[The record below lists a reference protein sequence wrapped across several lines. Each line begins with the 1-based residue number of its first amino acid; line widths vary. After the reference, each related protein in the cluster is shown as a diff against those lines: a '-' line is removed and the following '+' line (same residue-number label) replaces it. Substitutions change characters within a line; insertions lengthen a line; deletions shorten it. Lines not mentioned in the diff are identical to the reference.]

1 MLITIC
7 LGGSVLAPTRP
18 DIRVIKE
25 MAKTIRDLKSDGHSV
40 LVVTGGGGAAREY
53 IEVAKK
59 LGASSFL
66 MDKVGIEVTRLN
78 ARMLISAICDLT
90 EADPPH
96 TVEKA
101 VRMALKHQVPVMGG
115 TTPGQTT
122 DAVAAMLAKASRS
135 DFLVFFSDVDGVYT
149 SDPKLDPSA
158 KKIEKMTTVEL
169 ARKFGSVKPEP
180 GMKTIIDPVAVKLIE
195 RGKFKTLVL
204 GPHEIKRLPEILK
217 GGAHSGTTIVPV
229 SE

>member
-7 LGGSVLAPTRP
+7 LGGSVLAPKKP
-18 DIRVIKE
+18 NMGVIKE
-25 MAKTIRDLKSDGHSV
+25 AAKMIRELKSKGNSISV
-40 LVVTGGGGAAREY
+40 VVGGGGVAREY
-53 IEVAKK
+53 IQMAEE
-59 LGASSFL
+59 LGANSFL
-66 MDKVGIEVTRLN
+66 MDKIGIDITRLN
-78 ARMLISAICDLT
+78 ARMLISALGDVAEDDPVLT
-90 EADPPH
+90 IEA
-96 TVEKA
+96 A
-101 VRMALKHQVPVMGG
+101 VGIVLKNHVPVMGG